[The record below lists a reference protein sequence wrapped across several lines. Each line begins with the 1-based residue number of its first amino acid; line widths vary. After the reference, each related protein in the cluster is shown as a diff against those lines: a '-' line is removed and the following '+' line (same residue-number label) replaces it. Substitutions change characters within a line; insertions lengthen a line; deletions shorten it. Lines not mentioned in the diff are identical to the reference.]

1 MESDCTTAT
10 DRARP
15 AGSRRPACAPAA
27 GLPRLLR
34 AAIAPV
40 LAPFVVALLV
50 AGCGSVDKDATAK
63 WDADRLYNEARTEL
77 QGGSWARARELYEKL
92 EARYPFGRYAQQAQI
107 EIAYCYYKEGE
118 TADAISATDRFLKL
132 NPNNPNADYVFY
144 LRGLVNFIEPPMLL
158 GPLVNYRISER
169 DPKAL
174 FDSFEAFKELVTR
187 FPNSRYYDDAMLR
200 IGFLRSALADHEVRV
215 ADYYY
220 RRGAYLAAV
229 NRAQA
234 ALRDYQGA
242 PAIERAL
249 GIMVRSYDHLG
260 LVELRDGA
268 ERVLRASYP
277 RTTEP
282 TRDS

>member
-1 MESDCTTAT
+1 MEPDCSSAIR
-10 DRARP
+10 RARP
-15 AGSRRPACAPAA
+15 AGSPGRPGAPRR
-27 GLPRLLR
+27 LR
-34 AAIAPV
+34 ALLPA
-40 LAPFVVALLV
+40 LAGSLLALMLS
-50 AGCGSVDKDATAK
+50 ACGSVDKDATSK

-77 QGGSWARARELYEKL
+77 RDGSWARARDLYEKL

-118 TADAISATDRFLKL
+118 TADAIAATDRFLKL
-132 NPNNPNADYVFY
+132 NPTNPNTDYVFY
-144 LRGLVNFIEPPMLL
+144 LRGLINFIEPPMLL

-169 DPKAL
+169 DPKSL
-174 FDSFEAFKELVTR
+174 YDSFEAFKELVTR
-187 FPNSRYYDDAMLR
+187 FPGSRYYNDATLR
-200 IGFLRSALADHEVRV
+200 IAFLRSALADHEVRV
-215 ADYYY
+215 ADYYF

-229 NRAQA
+229 NRAQQ

-242 PAIERAL
+242 PAIEHAL

-260 LVELRDGA
+260 LIELRDGA

-277 RTTEP
+277 NSAER

>member
-1 MESDCTTAT
+1 MAEERRCLSGTN
-10 DRARP
+10 RIPARLAAP
-15 AGSRRPACAPAA
+15 ALALAMLLGACA
-27 GLPRLLR
+27 G
-34 AAIAPV
+34 V
-40 LAPFVVALLV
+40 E
-50 AGCGSVDKDATAK
+50 KDSTAK
-63 WDADRLYNEARTEL
+63 WDADRLYNEARSEL
-77 QGGSWARARELYEKL
+77 QNGSWSKARGLYEKL

-118 TADAISATDRFLKL
+118 SADAIAATDRFLKL
-132 NPNNPNADYVFY
+132 NPTNPNTDYVFY
-144 LRGLVNFIEPPMLL
+144 LRGLINFIEPPLLL

-169 DPKAL
+169 DPKSL
-174 FDSFEAFKELVTR
+174 YDSFEAFKELVTR
-187 FPNSRYYDDAMLR
+187 FPGSRYYNDAMLR
-200 IGFLRSALADHEVRV
+200 IAFLRTALADHEVRV

-229 NRAQA
+229 NRAQV

-242 PAIERAL
+242 PAIEHAL

-260 LVELRDGA
+260 LQELRDGA

-277 RTTEP
+277 RSTEP

>member
-1 MESDCTTAT
+1 MPGAPGVRLRSAL
-10 DRARP
+10 ASM
-15 AGSRRPACAPAA
+15 AVLLLLGAC
-27 GLPRLLR
+27 GG
-34 AAIAPV
+34 IE
-40 LAPFVVALLV
+40 
-50 AGCGSVDKDATAK
+50 KDATAK

-77 QGGSWARARELYEKL
+77 QGGSWSRARDLYEKL

-132 NPNNPNADYVFY
+132 NPNNPNTDYVYY
-144 LRGLVNFIEPPMLL
+144 LRGLINFIEPPLLL
-158 GPLVNYRISER
+158 GPLVHYRVSER

-174 FDSFEAFKELVTR
+174 FDSFEAFKELITR
-187 FPNSRYYDDAMLR
+187 YPNSRYTADAMLR

-229 NRAQA
+229 NRAQS
-234 ALRDYQGA
+234 ALREYQGA

-249 GIMVRSYDHLG
+249 GIMARSYDHLG
-260 LVELRDGA
+260 LPELRDGA

-277 RTTEP
+277 RSTEP

>member
-1 MESDCTTAT
+1 MEPNCTPASGR
-10 DRARP
+10 DRP
-15 AGSRRPACAPAA
+15 AKPGAAATAPWRALTRGLAPA
-27 GLPRLLR
+27 LL
-34 AAIAPV
+34 
-40 LAPFVVALLV
+40 ALLV
-50 AGCGSVDKDATAK
+50 AACGSVDKDATSK

-77 QGGSWARARELYEKL
+77 QGGSWVRARELYEKL

-118 TADAISATDRFLKL
+118 TADAIAATDRFLKL

-144 LRGLVNFIEPPMLL
+144 LRGLINFIEPPMLL
-158 GPLVNYRISER
+158 GPLVRYRISER

-229 NRAQA
+229 NRAQS

-260 LVELRDGA
+260 LTDLRDGA
-268 ERVLRASYP
+268 ARVLRASYP
-277 RTTEP
+277 RSTEL

>member
-1 MESDCTTAT
+1 MESCCKLPPRVPPDAP
-10 DRARP
+10 RSP
-15 AGSRRPACAPAA
+15 WLQLRR
-27 GLPRLLR
+27 
-34 AAIAPV
+34 V
-40 LAPFVVALLV
+40 LVPVALVLL
-50 AGCGSVDKDATAK
+50 ASACGSVDKDATAK

-77 QGGSWARARELYEKL
+77 QSGSWSRARDLYEKL

-118 TADAISATDRFLKL
+118 TADAIAATDRFLKL
-132 NPNNPNADYVFY
+132 NPNNANADYVYY
-144 LRGLVNFIEPPMLL
+144 LRGLINFIDPPVLL
-158 GPLVNYRISER
+158 GPLVHYRISER

-174 FDSFEAFKELVTR
+174 YDSFEAFKELVTR
-187 FPNSRYYDDAMLR
+187 YPTSRYYPDAMLR

-220 RRGAYLAAV
+220 RRGAYLAAI

-234 ALRDYQGA
+234 ALREYQGA
-242 PAIERAL
+242 PALEQAL
-249 GIMVRSYDHLG
+249 GIMARSYDHLG
-260 LVELRDGA
+260 MPELRDGA

-277 RTTEP
+277 KSTEP

>member
-1 MESDCTTAT
+1 MDPDCITAT
-10 DRARP
+10 DRTGQARHG
-15 AGSRRPACAPAA
+15 AGVRAA
-27 GLPRLLR
+27 GRGLGRW
-34 AAIAPV
+34 
-40 LAPFVVALLV
+40 LAALLTV
-50 AGCGSVDKDATAK
+50 PLLALVVSGCGSVEKDATSK

-77 QGGSWARARELYEKL
+77 RDGAWARARDLYEKL

-118 TADAISATDRFLKL
+118 TADAIAATDRFLKL
-132 NPNNPNADYVFY
+132 NPSNPNTDYVFY
-144 LRGLVNFIEPPMLL
+144 LRGLINFIDPPVLL

-174 FDSFEAFKELVTR
+174 YDSFEAFKELVTR
-187 FPNSRYYDDAMLR
+187 FPASRYHDDAMLR
-200 IGFLRSALADHEVRV
+200 IAFLRTALADHEVRV

-229 NRAQA
+229 NRAQT
-234 ALRDYQGA
+234 ALKEYQGA
-242 PAIERAL
+242 PALEHAL
-249 GIMVRSYDHLG
+249 VIMVRSYDHLG
-260 LVELRDGA
+260 LTDLRDGA

-277 RTTEP
+277 NSTER